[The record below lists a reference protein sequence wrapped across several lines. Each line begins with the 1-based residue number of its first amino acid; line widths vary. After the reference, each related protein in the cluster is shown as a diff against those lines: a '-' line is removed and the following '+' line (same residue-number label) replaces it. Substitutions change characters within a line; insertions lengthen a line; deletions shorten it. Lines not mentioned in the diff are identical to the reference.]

1 MTDRIDVGSF
11 DKASLSPSD
20 YAALRD
26 RIIRQAHAERA
37 KTIAAAFRW
46 LMHHAFKPR
55 HLPAKQSA
63 ARPAGARR
71 SGPHPVRVS

>member
-1 MTDRIDVGSF
+1 MTDHIDVGSF

-26 RIIRQAHAERA
+26 RIVRQAHAERA
-37 KTIAAAFRW
+37 RTIAAAFRW

-55 HLPAKQSA
+55 HPPAKQLA
-63 ARPAGARR
+63 VRPAGTLRPE
-71 SGPHPVRVS
+71 PHPVRVS